1 MAATRRSSR
10 LAIKVRA
17 ARGCGVV
24 LKAQGVG
31 LVHRLQ
37 EGDRVKVGR
46 HLGVVRYVGTVDV
59 RAVLVCHCVAT
70 LLTPRAFSPYERAAS
85 SALAS
90 GLASNST
97 PLMASMM
104 AV

>member
-1 MAATRRSSR
+1 MWGLSMY
-10 LAIKVRA
+10 
-17 ARGCGVV
+17 V
-24 LKAQGVG
+24 LYWF
-31 LVHRLQ
+31 R
-37 EGDRVKVGR
+37 
-46 HLGVVRYVGTVDV
+46 
-59 RAVLVCHCVAT
+59 HCVAT